1 MFIIT
6 QSMKDIFFNKMISKK
21 NPQKLSPKATLY
33 ITDEIKSF
41 MKLHNI
47 ESIKDFGYIMFNNL
61 TEFPKCKYCGK
72 EITKLLFNESRYCS
86 RSCGSYASKEQKQQT
101 CLERYGVPFY
111 SSTEKYKQIMK
122 DNYNSKSEEDKQ
134 AIVNKR
140 TNTMIDRYGAKNP
153 LQVKEFL
160 DKAQQTCLERYGVK
174 SYMSSEEGKTH
185 IKRVML
191 EKYGD
196 EDYLHSKE
204 CQRKAQQTCLEKYG
218 SVIYIGSKEYSE
230 QRRQDN
236 LEKYGVEYYSQT
248 DEWKNKIKKVS
259 LKKYGVENYFQ
270 SNEFLEIRKK
280 HNLEKYGVESYFQT
294 DSFLSYRRTHNYD
307 SFLEVLQSK
316 HLKMLSSYEEY
327 ISFKDDLLFEC
338 IDCGYTFTNNAHAP
352 TKMCCKNCSNK
363 PYSKKEKELVSWIK
377 ETFNYDIIENDKSIL
392 NGKELDI
399 FVPEKNVA
407 IEFNGSYWHSN
418 ACVDKN
424 YHLWKTEQ
432 CRDKNIRLIHIF
444 EYEWDMK
451 RDVCKSIISSA
462 LGVYERKIYARK
474 CSIREIT
481 SKEYKDFL
489 DINHIQ
495 GSINSSIRYGIFYKD
510 ELVSV
515 IGFGKS
521 RFKRDEIE
529 LHRFCS
535 LLNTQV
541 IGGFSKLIKHS
552 GIRNFISYVDLAHF
566 DGSGY
571 TKCGFKLIS
580 RTKPS
585 YIYFKG
591 DEIKTRMNCQ
601 KHKLSSFLKTYN
613 NTLTE
618 EENMFVNGYHK
629 IYDCGNIKVE
639 YSL

>member
-33 ITDEIKSF
+33 VTDEIKSF

-140 TNTMIDRYGAKNP
+140 ANTMIDRYGAKNP

-248 DEWKNKIKKVS
+248 DEWKNKIKETS
-259 LKKYGVENYFQ
+259 IEKYGVENYFQ
-270 SNEFLEIRKK
+270 SEEFLEYRKK
-280 HNLEKYGVESYFQT
+280 HNIERYGKESYFQT
-294 DSFLSYRRTHNYD
+294 QEFLSHRRKQNYEV
-307 SFLEVLQSK
+307 FLDVLQNK
-316 HLKMLSSYEEY
+316 HIKMLSSYDEY
-327 ISFKDDLLFEC
+327 ISFDENLEFEC
-338 IDCGYTFTNNAHAP
+338 LECGYKFIDNAHAP
-352 TKMCCKNCSNK
+352 TKMCCKKCSHK

-399 FVPEKNVA
+399 FIPEKNIA
-407 IEFNGSYWHSN
+407 IEFNGTYWHSDC
-418 ACVDKN
+418 CVDKN

-432 CRDKNIRLIHIF
+432 CRNKNIRLIHIF
-444 EYEWDMK
+444 EYEWDTK
-451 RDVCKSIISSA
+451 KEICKSIISSA
-462 LGVYERKIYARK
+462 FGVFNKKIYARNCIVK
-474 CSIREIT
+474 EIDNKT
-481 SKEYKDFL
+481 YTEFL
-489 DINHIQ
+489 TINHIQ
-495 GSINSSIRYGIFYKD
+495 GSIKSSIRLGLFYK
-510 ELVSV
+510 ENLVSV

-521 RFKRDEIE
+521 HINKDETE
-529 LHRFCS
+529 LYRFCS

-541 IGGFSKLIKHS
+541 VGGLSKLIKHS
-552 GIRNFISYVDLAHF
+552 NIQNFISYIDLSHF
-566 DGSGY
+566 DGRGY
-571 TKCGFKLIS
+571 ERCGFNTLFKIN
-580 RTKPS
+580 PS
-585 YIYFKG
+585 YVYVKQDNFKSLV
-591 DEIKTRMNCQ
+591 ECQ
-601 KHKLSSFLKTYN
+601 KHKLYSFLKTYDVS
-613 NTLTE
+613 LTE
-618 EENMFVNGYHK
+618 EENMRMNGWYK
-629 IYDCGNIKVE
+629 IYDCGHLKVKF
-639 YSL
+639 LI